1 MASVLWQPPSAG
13 LREVSDGSC
22 LGRMPCGEL
31 AVAREQTD
39 SCPQFPPRENWNQK
53 QGTGCILLKFRAR
66 GRMPQASEDCAPK
79 DGQGGLDGLETHG
92 SNQHLPVHLI
102 STVANQLDDIVT
114 AQLLPACE
122 RRDNAWD
129 VAMQDD
135 ALIGAYVSHSPQPCA
150 STHLQHR
157 HSC

>member
-1 MASVLWQPPSAG
+1 
-13 LREVSDGSC
+13 
-22 LGRMPCGEL
+22 
-31 AVAREQTD
+31 
-39 SCPQFPPRENWNQK
+39 
-53 QGTGCILLKFRAR
+53 
-66 GRMPQASEDCAPK
+66 MPQASEDCAPK